1 MYPTEFKAYQ
11 SKKQVFARLFQEG
24 DEDGFDGEF
33 PYIIGK
39 DGIRIGGQFGVYY
52 IVINSEGSKSL
63 FFKNVFEDMYKQ
75 L

>member
-1 MYPTEFKAYQ
+1 MYPTEYKAYQ
-11 SKKQVFARLFQEG
+11 SKKQVFAKLFSEG

-39 DGIRIGGQFGVYY
+39 DGIHESGLFGLDY
-52 IVINSEGSKSL
+52 IVIDSDGSKSI
-63 FFKNVFEDMYKQ
+63 VFSDAFEYMYEP

>member
-39 DGIRIGGQFGVYY
+39 DGTPNSGQFGLDY
-52 IVINSEGSKSL
+52 IVINPDGSKSL
-63 FFKNVFEDMYKQ
+63 LFRNFFEDMYKQ